1 VAWVYS
7 TPYCYCKHPRTKRT
21 GPLWDALRYARLVPR
36 SVCPWWLGYLLVS
49 PLRRLEYN
57 PAKILA
63 PLVREGMTALEPGP
77 GMGFFTLDLARL
89 VGASGRVVAV
99 DIQPKMLDRLRR
111 RAAKDGLVDR
121 IDVRLAES
129 KSLGVADLAGAV
141 DFVLAFA
148 MVHEMP
154 SPSAFFQE
162 VARAM
167 KPGACLLL
175 AEPAGHVKPALFAAE
190 LEFAAQ
196 AGLRVEDR
204 PAIRRSHA
212 ALLRKP

>member
-1 VAWVYS
+1 MY
-7 TPYCYCKHPRTKRT
+7 
-21 GPLWDALRYARLVPR
+21 D
-36 SVCPWWLGYLLVS
+36 
-49 PLRRLEYN
+49 

-63 PLVREGMTALEPGP
+63 PLVREGMTVLEPGP
-77 GMGFFTLDLARL
+77 GMGFFTLELARL
-89 VGASGRVVAV
+89 VGTSGRVVAV
-99 DIQPKMLDRLRR
+99 DIQPRMLDALRR
-111 RAAKDGLVDR
+111 RAAGAGLLTR
-121 IDVRLAES
+121 LDVRLAQPDS
-129 KSLGVADLAGAV
+129 MGLDGWAGAV

-154 SPSAFFQE
+154 SASAFFQE
-162 VARAM
+162 AAQAM

-196 AGLRVEDR
+196 AGLRLLDR

-212 ALLRKP
+212 ALLRKA